1 MRIGST
7 NSNSNPY
14 SPPFSPKTLNSL
26 QSRILLGYQ
35 KVLFWCIVRKQ
46 LNFVIGENQ
55 RTKAMSDA
63 NRRHVTL
70 RAPLSFFFRAMPFS
84 LMKPWPKFL
93 LVAIVC
99 GFVGYVT
106 VFVAPRRDMIA
117 QRGNSSRALHLAQ
130 DIREEDRNFL
140 DDLVQ
145 KQNQD
150 DHHDGNP
157 LSATDQNIGK
167 AGTIVSSPKPVPR
180 AELVIN
186 TEIVRRGEMVVH
198 SGQPNLSV
206 RPSQLSRQQII
217 SQKP

>member
-1 MRIGST
+1 
-7 NSNSNPY
+7 
-14 SPPFSPKTLNSL
+14 
-26 QSRILLGYQ
+26 
-35 KVLFWCIVRKQ
+35 
-46 LNFVIGENQ
+46 
-55 RTKAMSDA
+55 MSDA
-63 NRRHVTL
+63 SRRHVTL
-70 RAPLSFFFRAMPFS
+70 LALSSFFLRAMPFP
-84 LMKPWPKFL
+84 LMKPWRKFL
-93 LVAIVC
+93 LVAAVC

-106 VFVAPRRDMIA
+106 VFVAPRRDMIT
-117 QRGNSSRALHLAQ
+117 QRGNSSRAFNLAQ
-130 DIREEDRNFL
+130 DIRKEDSNFL

-157 LSATDQNIGK
+157 LSAPDQNIGK

-186 TEIVRRGEMVVH
+186 TEIVRRGELVVH

-206 RPSQLSRQQII
+206 RPSHLSQQQTI